1 MQVDGAPTRQ
11 VLELGAGEQG
21 VEGVAKLVEQRLH
34 LCGERRQE
42 SLIFFISCF
51 LLYLLFSLSVIFYQK

>member
-1 MQVDGAPTRQ
+1 MSREACNAATSFNMKPRHIVQHPPPPPTRQ

-34 LCGERRQE
+34 L
-42 SLIFFISCF
+42 
-51 LLYLLFSLSVIFYQK
+51 